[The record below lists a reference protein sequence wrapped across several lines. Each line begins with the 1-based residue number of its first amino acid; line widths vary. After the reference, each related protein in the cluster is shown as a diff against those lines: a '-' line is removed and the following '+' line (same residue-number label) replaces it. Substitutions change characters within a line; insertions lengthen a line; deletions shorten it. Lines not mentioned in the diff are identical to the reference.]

1 MAVIITNKTDTLD
14 KLRLNVNALSNL
26 IGDSLELQ
34 SLSNENNVIDAIKE
48 ISGSSLIAEVAVKK
62 VVEGAVDWT
71 FAPYA
76 SNNTIDTTG
85 FPAYLKYTKTANS
98 ITEYVKCALTWGVSG
113 GAENN
118 VTIAAYSYSLTDSNY
133 QLIKTQT
140 ITYDNNGNVSNVSWS

>member
-1 MAVIITNKTDTLD
+1 MAVITTNKSDTLD

-26 IGDSLELQ
+26 IGDSSDLQ
-34 SLSNENNVIDAIKE
+34 NLSNENNIIDAIKD
-48 ISGSSLIAEVAVKK
+48 ISGSSLIAEIAVKK
-62 VVEGAVDWT
+62 VIEGAMDWI

-113 GAENN
+113 GATDN
-118 VTIAAYSYSLTDSNY
+118 VTVAAYSYSLTDSNY

-140 ITYDNNGNVSNVSWS
+140 ITYDSNGNISNVTWS